1 MNALNL
7 NGIKKCVHLQQG
19 DKVNVISVS
28 DKGEK
33 KIQKARIIKT
43 YNTFILI
50 KYISS
55 GILES
60 FLFIDI
66 YINKNLRKA
75 QAFMRQP
82 CKNCTD
88 RVLGCHGVCKEY
100 MEFKEENE
108 RIRKRIIEEHRKFK
122 IKK

>member
-1 MNALNL
+1 MRVSKDGLKEMNALDL
-7 NGIKKCVHLQQG
+7 NGIRKCIHLQQG

-28 DKGEK
+28 DKGKK
-33 KIQKARIIKT
+33 KIQKARIVKT

-60 FLFIDI
+60 FLFVDI

-75 QAFMRQP
+75 
-82 CKNCTD
+82 
-88 RVLGCHGVCKEY
+88 
-100 MEFKEENE
+100 
-108 RIRKRIIEEHRKFK
+108 
-122 IKK
+122 

>member
-1 MNALNL
+1 MEVSALRISKDGLKEMNALNL

-75 QAFMRQP
+75 
-82 CKNCTD
+82 
-88 RVLGCHGVCKEY
+88 
-100 MEFKEENE
+100 
-108 RIRKRIIEEHRKFK
+108 
-122 IKK
+122 

>member
-1 MNALNL
+1 MRVSKDGLKEMNALDL

-33 KIQKARIIKT
+33 KTQKARIIKT

-60 FLFIDI
+60 FLFIGI

-75 QAFMRQP
+75 
-82 CKNCTD
+82 
-88 RVLGCHGVCKEY
+88 
-100 MEFKEENE
+100 
-108 RIRKRIIEEHRKFK
+108 
-122 IKK
+122 

>member
-1 MNALNL
+1 MRVSKDELKEMNALDL

-28 DKGEK
+28 DKGKK
-33 KIQKARIIKT
+33 KIQKARIVKT

-60 FLFIDI
+60 FLFVDI
-66 YINKNLRKA
+66 YINKNLQKA
-75 QAFMRQP
+75 
-82 CKNCTD
+82 
-88 RVLGCHGVCKEY
+88 
-100 MEFKEENE
+100 
-108 RIRKRIIEEHRKFK
+108 
-122 IKK
+122 

>member
-1 MNALNL
+1 MKSSEVSALRVSKDELKEMNALDL

-28 DKGEK
+28 DKGKK
-33 KIQKARIIKT
+33 KIQKARIVKT

-60 FLFIDI
+60 FLFVDI
-66 YINKNLRKA
+66 YINKNLQKA
-75 QAFMRQP
+75 
-82 CKNCTD
+82 
-88 RVLGCHGVCKEY
+88 
-100 MEFKEENE
+100 
-108 RIRKRIIEEHRKFK
+108 
-122 IKK
+122 

>member
-1 MNALNL
+1 MRVSKDGLKEMNALDL

-33 KIQKARIIKT
+33 KIQTARIVKT

-75 QAFMRQP
+75 
-82 CKNCTD
+82 
-88 RVLGCHGVCKEY
+88 
-100 MEFKEENE
+100 
-108 RIRKRIIEEHRKFK
+108 
-122 IKK
+122 

>member
-1 MNALNL
+1 MEVSALRVSKDGLKEMNALDL

-33 KIQKARIIKT
+33 KIQTARIVKT

-75 QAFMRQP
+75 
-82 CKNCTD
+82 
-88 RVLGCHGVCKEY
+88 
-100 MEFKEENE
+100 
-108 RIRKRIIEEHRKFK
+108 
-122 IKK
+122 

>member
-1 MNALNL
+1 MRISKDGLKEMNALNL

-75 QAFMRQP
+75 
-82 CKNCTD
+82 
-88 RVLGCHGVCKEY
+88 
-100 MEFKEENE
+100 
-108 RIRKRIIEEHRKFK
+108 
-122 IKK
+122 

>member
-1 MNALNL
+1 MEVSALRVSKDGLKEMNALDL

-33 KIQKARIIKT
+33 KIQKARIVKT

-50 KYISS
+50 KYMSS

-75 QAFMRQP
+75 
-82 CKNCTD
+82 
-88 RVLGCHGVCKEY
+88 
-100 MEFKEENE
+100 
-108 RIRKRIIEEHRKFK
+108 
-122 IKK
+122 

>member
-1 MNALNL
+1 MRVSKDGLKEMNALDL
-7 NGIKKCVHLQQG
+7 NRIKKCVHLQQG

-33 KIQKARIIKT
+33 KIQTARIVKT

-75 QAFMRQP
+75 
-82 CKNCTD
+82 
-88 RVLGCHGVCKEY
+88 
-100 MEFKEENE
+100 
-108 RIRKRIIEEHRKFK
+108 
-122 IKK
+122 

>member
-1 MNALNL
+1 MNALDL

-33 KIQKARIIKT
+33 KIQTARIVKT

-75 QAFMRQP
+75 
-82 CKNCTD
+82 
-88 RVLGCHGVCKEY
+88 
-100 MEFKEENE
+100 
-108 RIRKRIIEEHRKFK
+108 
-122 IKK
+122 

>member
-1 MNALNL
+1 MRVSKDGLKEMNALDL
-7 NGIKKCVHLQQG
+7 NGIKKRVHLQQG
-19 DKVNVISVS
+19 DKVNVISIS

-33 KIQKARIIKT
+33 KIQKARIVKI

-60 FLFIDI
+60 FLYIDI

-75 QAFMRQP
+75 
-82 CKNCTD
+82 
-88 RVLGCHGVCKEY
+88 
-100 MEFKEENE
+100 
-108 RIRKRIIEEHRKFK
+108 
-122 IKK
+122 